1 MSIKRYLCVLC
12 ILTCTCHSSD
22 FWKNQV
28 LPFINGKTREYLN
41 ITEMKDIRVS
51 IIEDLYNAQHD
62 KKSYTDVIND
72 GENLVKLYKYCR
84 TTNNLCNTINDIDD
98 SNIKNQAFNEMI
110 EFCKTKEIVL
120 KAAKEIEQSSILL
133 ILRIFMGNDN
143 KSIEKIINKFYNK
156 VECII
161 SDL

>member
-1 MSIKRYLCVLC
+1 MYR
-12 ILTCTCHSSD
+12 
-22 FWKNQV
+22 
-28 LPFINGKTREYLN
+28 
-41 ITEMKDIRVS
+41 
-51 IIEDLYNAQHD
+51 
-62 KKSYTDVIND
+62 
-72 GENLVKLYKYCR
+72 YCR

-98 SNIKNQAFNEMI
+98 CNIKNQAFNEMI

-161 SDL
+161 SNL